1 MEKEIINKC
10 ESIMEEMGLS
20 ALDDKRKQEIMDKMM
35 GLVCDRIILK
45 LMGRISDVEVD
56 EANEIMTSG
65 EIEDRQLEFLR
76 IKMPDFNEILDEE
89 INAVKAEILKDL

>member
-1 MEKEIINKC
+1 
-10 ESIMEEMGLS
+10 MEEMGLS
-20 ALDDKRKQEIMDKMM
+20 ALDDKRKQEIMDKMV

-56 EANEIMTSG
+56 EANEIMTS
-65 EIEDRQLEFLR
+65 EDEDRQLEFLR

>member
-1 MEKEIINKC
+1 MEKEITNKC

-65 EIEDRQLEFLR
+65 DEDRQLEFLR

>member
-1 MEKEIINKC
+1 MEKEITNKC
-10 ESIMEEMGLS
+10 ENIMEEMGLS
-20 ALDDKRKQEIMDKMM
+20 ALDDKRKQEIMDKMV

-56 EANEIMTSG
+56 EANEIMTS
-65 EIEDRQLEFLR
+65 EDEDRQLEFLR

>member
-1 MEKEIINKC
+1 MEKEITNKC

-56 EANEIMTSG
+56 EANEIMTS
-65 EIEDRQLEFLR
+65 EDEDRQLEFLR

>member
-1 MEKEIINKC
+1 MEKEITNKC

-20 ALDDKRKQEIMDKMM
+20 ALDDKRKQEIMDKMV

-56 EANEIMTSG
+56 EANEIMASG
-65 EIEDRQLEFLR
+65 DEDRQLEFLR

>member
-1 MEKEIINKC
+1 MEKEITNKC

-20 ALDDKRKQEIMDKMM
+20 ALDDKRKQEIMDKMI

-56 EANEIMTSG
+56 EANEIMTS
-65 EIEDRQLEFLR
+65 EDEDRQLEFLR

>member
-1 MEKEIINKC
+1 MEKEITNKC

-20 ALDDKRKQEIMDKMM
+20 ALDDKRKQEIMDKMV

-56 EANEIMTSG
+56 EANEIMTS
-65 EIEDRQLEFLR
+65 EDEDRQLEFLR
-76 IKMPDFNEILDEE
+76 IKTPDFNEILDEE

>member
-1 MEKEIINKC
+1 MEKEITNKC

-20 ALDDKRKQEIMDKMM
+20 ALDDKRKQEIMDKMV

-56 EANEIMTSG
+56 EANEIMTS
-65 EIEDRQLEFLR
+65 EDEDRQLEFLR

>member
-1 MEKEIINKC
+1 MEKEITNKC

-20 ALDDKRKQEIMDKMM
+20 ALDDKRKQEIMDKMV

-65 EIEDRQLEFLR
+65 DEDRQLEFLR

>member
-10 ESIMEEMGLS
+10 ENIMEKMGLS
-20 ALDDKRKQEIMDKMM
+20 ALDDKRKQEIMDKMV

-56 EANEIMTSG
+56 EANEIMTS
-65 EIEDRQLEFLR
+65 EDEDRQLEFLR

>member
-10 ESIMEEMGLS
+10 ENIMEEMGLS
-20 ALDDKRKQEIMDKMM
+20 ALDDKRKQEIMDKMV

-56 EANEIMTSG
+56 EANEIMIS
-65 EIEDRQLEFLR
+65 EDEDRQLEFLR